1 MYKVFAIQVFGS
13 KLADFGDGVVV
24 HMLAASCRHMHGESH
39 DRQSSKDGQRQVWIE
54 EDGRE
59 SVLLFF
65 QEMVHDG
72 EAIKCRERAKGV

>member
-1 MYKVFAIQVFGS
+1 
-13 KLADFGDGVVV
+13 
-24 HMLAASCRHMHGESH
+24 MHGESH
-39 DRQSSKDGQRQVWIE
+39 DRQSSKDGQRQVWTE